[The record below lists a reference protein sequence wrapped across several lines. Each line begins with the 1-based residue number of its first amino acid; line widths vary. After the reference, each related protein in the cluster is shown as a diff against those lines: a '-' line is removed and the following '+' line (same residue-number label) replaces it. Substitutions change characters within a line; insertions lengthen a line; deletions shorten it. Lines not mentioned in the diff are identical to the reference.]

1 MPTNSRG
8 CSRREHP
15 WVYLFFSY
23 HVIALQSCAWTTTF
37 FSSKHAFPL
46 CFAWMMCCIIHT
58 VTLLMTFY
66 LFIYFCYMFCLFGIH
81 PISVPWCQRQF
92 PAAWGVKQH
101 GCPFQVCYFPPPAL
115 VSVMD
120 VDIMHTFVVS
130 YVLKTLLCNK
140 CKLIWKCN
148 VFNDTSPQFSAFY
161 GASCAF
167 RPLWSVQSNQ
177 QMEQIE
183 HGHYQAL
190 SISSGG
196 ARWLEDSTGLWLEAS
211 SSPPC

>member
-1 MPTNSRG
+1 MNDVLHHSH
-8 CSRREHP
+8 CHS
-15 WVYLFFSY
+15 FND
-23 HVIALQSCAWTTTF
+23 I
-37 FSSKHAFPL
+37 
-46 CFAWMMCCIIHT
+46 
-58 VTLLMTFY
+58 
-66 LFIYFCYMFCLFGIH
+66 LFIYLFLLYVLSVRHPSHFSSMMPKAVPSCLRGETTWLSI
-81 PISVPWCQRQF
+81 PSVL
-92 PAAWGVKQH
+92 
-101 GCPFQVCYFPPPAL
+101 FPPPAL

-196 ARWLEDSTGLWLEAS
+196 ARGGGSRWLEDSTGLWLEAS